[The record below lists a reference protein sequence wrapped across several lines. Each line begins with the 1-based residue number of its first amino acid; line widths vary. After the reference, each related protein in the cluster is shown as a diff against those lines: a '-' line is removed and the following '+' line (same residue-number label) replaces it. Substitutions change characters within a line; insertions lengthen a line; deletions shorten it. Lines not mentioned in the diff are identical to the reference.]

1 MFTNRGRISSVGRAL
16 DCRAEGRGFNS
27 RGRTNTQGLKITE
40 NSVPNKCF
48 RAKYLDTQI
57 KCFFFFFN
65 NIDFLKLCFIVVR
78 LMSTAL
84 VLFFAKCASDNFQIL
99 KGVTNKWCL

>member
-16 DCRAEGRGFNS
+16 DCRAQGREFDS

-40 NSVPNKCF
+40 NRVPNKCF
-48 RAKYLDTQI
+48 RAKYLDTQMNCI
-57 KCFFFFFN
+57 FLN

>member
-16 DCRAEGRGFNS
+16 DWTAEGRGFDF
-27 RGRTNTQGLKITE
+27 RGRTNTQDLTVTE
-40 NSVPNKCF
+40 NIVQDKYF
-48 RAKYLDTQI
+48 RAKYLDTQK
-57 KCFFFFFN
+57 KCIFFFN

-84 VLFFAKCASDNFQIL
+84 VFFFAKCASDNFQIL

>member
-16 DCRAEGRGFNS
+16 DCRAEGRGFDS
-27 RGRTNTQGLKITE
+27 RDRNNTDQGLKITE
-40 NSVPNKCF
+40 NRVPNNYF
-48 RAKYLDTQI
+48 RAKCLDTQI
-57 KCFFFFFN
+57 KCTFFN
-65 NIDFLKLCFIVVR
+65 SFDFLKLCFIFVR
-78 LMSTAL
+78 LMSTGL

>member
-16 DCRAEGRGFNS
+16 DCRAEGRGFDY
-27 RGRTNTQGLKITE
+27 RGWTNTRGLKITE
-40 NSVPNKCF
+40 NSVPNKYF
-48 RAKYLDTQI
+48 PD
-57 KCFFFFFN
+57 

-84 VLFFAKCASDNFQIL
+84 VLFFAKCAFDNFQTS
-99 KGVTNKWCL
+99 KA

>member
-1 MFTNRGRISSVGRAL
+1 MITIRGRISSVGRAL
-16 DCRAEGRGFNS
+16 DCKAEGRGFDS

-40 NSVPNKCF
+40 NRVPNKYF

-57 KCFFFFFN
+57 KWIFFN
-65 NIDFLKLCFIVVR
+65 NIDILKLCFIVVR

-99 KGVTNKWCL
+99 EGVTNKWCL

>member
-16 DCRAEGRGFNS
+16 DCPAEGRGFDS
-27 RGRTNTQGLKITE
+27 RGRTNTQGLTVTE
-40 NSVPNKCF
+40 NIVPNKNSC
-48 RAKYLDTQI
+48 AKYLDTQI
-57 KCFFFFFN
+57 KCIFLN

-99 KGVTNKWCL
+99 KIVTNKWCL

>member
-16 DCRAEGRGFNS
+16 HCRAEGRGFDS
-27 RGRTNTQGLKITE
+27 RGRTNTQGPKITE
-40 NSVPNKCF
+40 NIVLNKYFC
-48 RAKYLDTQI
+48 AKYLDIQI
-57 KCFFFFFN
+57 KCIFFN
-65 NIDFLKLCFIVVR
+65 NIDFLKLCFTVVR